1 MDLKRYLSA
10 VRKYWW
16 VILIPTLLG
25 AAIGVVTVAHSVRQY
40 QGAVTFFVKTSG
52 DTSVSAVA
60 QGDQFAQRRVN
71 SYVALLSSERLAKMV
86 KTTANL
92 DMSTKDLVKDL
103 SATGDVNT
111 VLLTANATSP
121 SEPDARAIAKAIAV
135 DFPKLVDQVENT
147 GKGPASV
154 NLDVVSGPDV
164 QRLPKGTIRIV
175 GIRAGI
181 GFLLGLAL
189 ALILDLRDTAVRTD
203 EELEALGASPVLGR
217 IPFDRAVRDAP
228 LIMADAPRSV
238 RAEAFRQLRTNL
250 QFMDVHEPVRMVV
263 VTSAVAGEGKS
274 VTATNLALTVAA
286 AKVRVLLI
294 EGDLRQPKVAD
305 YLDLERAV
313 GLSDVIAGRAVLDD
327 VLQPWGDGFMTVLPT
342 GHMPPNP
349 SELLASES
357 AARLFDELRRR
368 FEFIIVDTPPLIP
381 VTDGVV
387 AATRA
392 DGVILVVRHG
402 KTTRHQVGLALGAL
416 ENVSARVLGSVFT
429 MVPTGKHSYYAY
441 YQTNAE
447 DEEGGD
453 DTPLPEAS
461 GVAALDSRRAQRQR
475 RTVTVGRRD
484 PAPESDELVNPQQ
497 KG

>member
-1 MDLKRYLSA
+1 MDLKRYLFA

-16 VILIPTLLG
+16 VILIPTLIG
-25 AAIGVVTVAHSVRQY
+25 AALGVVTVAHSVREY

-52 DTSVSAVA
+52 DTSASALA
-60 QGDQFAQRRVN
+60 QGDQYAQRRVN
-71 SYVALLSSERLAKMV
+71 SYVALLSSERLANMV
-86 KTTANL
+86 KKTANL
-92 DMSTKDLVKDL
+92 DVDTKDLVKDL

-111 VLLTANATSP
+111 VLLTANAQSK
-121 SEPDARAIAKAIAV
+121 SEDQARAIANAISV
-135 DFPKLVDQVENT
+135 DFPKLVDEVENT

-164 QRLPKGTIRIV
+164 TRVPKGTIRII

-189 ALILDLRDTAVRTD
+189 ALLLDLRDTAIRTD
-203 EELEALGASPVLGR
+203 EELEMLGASPVLGR
-217 IPFDRAVRDAP
+217 IPYDRAVREAP

-263 VTSAVAGEGKS
+263 VTSAVASEGKS

-313 GLSDVIAGRAVLDD
+313 GLSDVIAGRADLDD

-402 KTTRHQVGLALGAL
+402 RTTRHQLSLALASL
-416 ENVSARVLGSVFT
+416 ENVSARLLGSVMT

-441 YQTNAE
+441 YQTNPQ
-447 DEEGGD
+447 DEVGGD
-453 DTPLPEAS
+453 DTPLPEAA
-461 GVAALDSRRAQRQR
+461 GVSALDSRRAQRQR
-475 RTVTVGRRD
+475 RTVSVSRT
-484 PAPESDELVNPQQ
+484 ESTDGSAEVVNPRQ
-497 KG
+497 KR